1 MRDKVS
7 PRSRGWL
14 GTLVVLAVLWL
25 PASTM
30 AAAAEATAATAT
42 VEERFRA
49 IHESEWPWR
58 VREIGIDDD
67 DDEARRI
74 HSAFRDVSAPA
85 QLARQ
90 AYLEKVMAQL
100 EGIDPR
106 SLAESTRVDYT
117 VYRAQI
123 EALLARYRYRDY
135 EMPLTSSGGFWNHAA
150 GHARKP
156 YRTEADY
163 RAYLSLLRG
172 LPAYFGQNIANMRSG
187 LRRGFTQPRAV
198 LAGRDAPIAAIA
210 DAKPEGTPYYRP
222 FVDMPAGIPAKVQ
235 AELREQARAVIAEAV
250 IPAYR
255 TLRGFLRESY
265 IPAARASLAASELP
279 DGAAYYRAKI
289 REYVTLDLAPEEIHD
304 IGLRE
309 VARIRGEMERTKR
322 ASGFSGTLDQFLEF
336 LRTDPRFY
344 PSSEKE
350 LLKEAAWIANRF
362 DAIAPN
368 WFGRMPRMRFGI
380 RPMPAETAPF
390 SSYALGGPGYYLL
403 NTYDL
408 KSRPLYVLTALTL
421 HEAAP
426 GHAFQMPLAAE
437 NSAQPAFRQKVYMSA
452 YGEGWALYCEKLGVE
467 MGMYETPYDLFGML
481 NYQAWRA
488 ARLVVD
494 TGIHAKG
501 WDRARAI
508 AYMQQNTS
516 LNQREIETEVDRYIS
531 VPAQALSYY
540 MGMLAIERERAKAQL
555 ALGDQFD
562 VRAFHDAILEA
573 GSVPLPALEKHVD
586 DYLAKTRRQ

>member
-7 PRSRGWL
+7 PLPRRWL
-14 GTLVVLAVLWL
+14 GALALLAVLWL
-25 PASTM
+25 PASAM
-30 AAAAEATAATAT
+30 AAATKQAVAATA
-42 VEERFRA
+42 EERFRA
-49 IHESEWPWR
+49 LHEGEWSWR

-90 AYLEKVMAQL
+90 TYLERVKVQL
-100 EGIDPR
+100 DGIDPA
-106 SLAESTRVDYT
+106 SLAEGTRVDYA

-123 EALLARYRYRDY
+123 EALLAKYRYRDY
-135 EMPLTSSGGFWNHAA
+135 ERPLTSSGGFWNHAA
-150 GHARKP
+150 AHARKP

-172 LPAYFGQNIANMRSG
+172 VPAYFEQNIANMRSG
-187 LRRGFTQPRAV
+187 LRRGFTQPRTV
-198 LAGRDAPIAAIA
+198 LAGRDAPIAAMA
-210 DAKPEGTPYYRP
+210 DAKPEDTSYYKP
-222 FVDMPAGIPAKVQ
+222 FATMPAAIPAPVQ
-235 AELREQARAVIAEAV
+235 AELRQQARAAIAEAV

-255 TLRGFLRESY
+255 ELRDFLRDTY
-265 IPAARASLAASELP
+265 IPGARTSLAASDLP
-279 DGAAYYRAKI
+279 DGAAYYRSKI
-289 REYVTLDLAPEEIHD
+289 REYVTLDLTPEEIHE

-309 VARIRGEMERTKR
+309 IAKLRGEMERAMR
-322 ASGFSGTLDQFLEF
+322 ASGFDGDLPGFLEF
-336 LRTDPRFY
+336 LRTDPQFY

-362 DAIAPN
+362 DAIASN
-368 WFGRMPRMRFGI
+368 WFSRMPRMRFGI

-390 SSYALGGPGYYLL
+390 SSYAVGGPGYYLL

-437 NSAQPAFRQKVYMSA
+437 NSAHPAFRQKVYMSA
-452 YGEGWALYCEKLGVE
+452 YGEGWALYCERLGVE
-467 MGMYETPYDLFGML
+467 MGMYETSYDLFGML

-508 AYMQQNTS
+508 TYMQQNTS
-516 LNQREIETEVDRYIS
+516 LNQREIETEVDRYIAT
-531 VPAQALSYY
+531 PAQALSYY
-540 MGMLAIERERAKAQL
+540 MGMLAIEREREKARL

-562 VRAFHDAILEA
+562 VRAFHDVVLEA
-573 GSVPLPALEKHVD
+573 GSVPLPALSVLID
-586 DYLAKTRRQ
+586 DYLAKTPRQ

>member
-7 PRSRGWL
+7 PALSGRLSMLALLAWL
-14 GTLVVLAVLWL
+14 MWPALAS
-25 PASTM
+25 AD
-30 AAAAEATAATAT
+30 AAEQAVAATA
-42 VEERFRA
+42 EQQFRA

-58 VREIGIDDD
+58 VREIGVADDV
-67 DDEARRI
+67 DEAARI
-74 HSAFRDVSAPA
+74 HSRFRDASAPA
-85 QLARQ
+85 QQARQ
-90 AYLEKVMAQL
+90 AYLEKVLTQL
-100 EGIDPR
+100 DGIDPGA
-106 SLAESTRVDYT
+106 LAGNTRIDYA

-123 EALLARYRYRDY
+123 EALLAKYRYRDY
-135 EMPLTSSGGFWNHAA
+135 EMPLTSSGGFWQNAA
-150 GHARKP
+150 SHARKP

-163 RAYLSLLRG
+163 RAYLSLLRA
-172 LPAYFGQNIANMRSG
+172 LPAYFEQNITNMRAG
-187 LRRGFTQPRAV
+187 LQRGFTQPRAV
-198 LAGRDAPIAAIA
+198 LLGREAPIVAVAN
-210 DAKPEGTPYYRP
+210 AKPEETPYYRP
-222 FVDMPAGIPAKVQ
+222 FADMPAALPASVQ
-235 AELREQARAVIAEAV
+235 AELRQQARTAIAEAV

-255 TLRGFLRESY
+255 GLRDFLRDSY
-265 IPAARASLAASELP
+265 VPAARTSLAAYALP
-279 DGAAYYRAKI
+279 DGAAYYRSRI
-289 REYVTLDLAPEEIHD
+289 REYVTLDLAPEAIHD

-309 VARIRGEMERTKR
+309 VAKIRGEMEQVMR
-322 ASGFSGTLDQFLEF
+322 ASGFAGDLPGFMEF

-362 DAIAPN
+362 DSIAAN

-390 SSYALGGPGYYLL
+390 SSYAVGGPGYYLL

-408 KSRPLYVLTALTL
+408 ASRPLYVLTALTL

-437 NSAQPAFRQKVYMSA
+437 NSAQPPFRQKVYMSA

-467 MGMYETPYDLFGML
+467 MGMYETPYDRFGML

-531 VPAQALSYY
+531 VPRQALSYY
-540 MGMLAIERERAKAQL
+540 MGMLAIEREREKAHA
-555 ALGDQFD
+555 ALGERFD
-562 VRAFHDAILEA
+562 IRAFHDAVLEA
-573 GSVPLPALEKHVD
+573 GSVPLQALELHVD
-586 DYLAKTRRQ
+586 EYLAKAQRQ

>member
-7 PRSRGWL
+7 PWPRGWL
-14 GTLVVLAVLWL
+14 GALAVLAMLWL
-25 PASTM
+25 PASAM
-30 AAAAEATAATAT
+30 AAAEGAATAT
-42 VEERFRA
+42 AEERFRA

-58 VREIGIDDD
+58 VREIGIEDD

-74 HSAFRDVSAPA
+74 HAEFRDVSAPA
-85 QLARQ
+85 QMARQ

-100 EGIDPR
+100 EGIDPG
-106 SLAESTRVDYT
+106 SLAESTRIDYA

-135 EMPLTSSGGFWNHAA
+135 EMPLNSSGGFWSHAA

-172 LPAYFGQNIANMRSG
+172 LPRYFEQNIANMRSG
-187 LRRGFTQPRAV
+187 LQRGFTQPRTV

-210 DAKPEGTPYYRP
+210 DAKPEGTPYYKP
-222 FVDMPAGIPAKVQ
+222 FVDMPGAIPAQVQ
-235 AELREQARAVIAEAV
+235 AELRRQARAAIGEAV

-255 TLRGFLRESY
+255 ALRDFLRDSY
-265 IPAARASLAASELP
+265 VPGARTSLAAYDLP
-279 DGAAYYRAKI
+279 EGAAYYRSRI
-289 REYVTLDLAPEEIHD
+289 REYVTLDLAPEAIHE

-309 VARIRGEMERTKR
+309 VARIRGEMEQAKR
-322 ASGFSGTLDQFLEF
+322 ASGFDGDLQGFLEF
-336 LRTDPRFY
+336 LRTDPQFY
-344 PSSEKE
+344 PASEKE

-362 DAIAPN
+362 DSIAPN

-390 SSYALGGPGYYLL
+390 SSYAVGGPGYYLL

-408 KSRPLYVLTALTL
+408 ISRPLYVLTALTL

-437 NSAQPAFRQKVYMSA
+437 NSAQPIFRQKVYMSA

-516 LNQREIETEVDRYIS
+516 LNQREIETEVDRYIA

-540 MGMLAIERERAKAQL
+540 LGMLAIERERAKAQL
-555 ALGDQFD
+555 ALGDRFD
-562 VRAFHDAILEA
+562 IRAFHDAVLEA